1 MVFIPDP
8 QHWILGTFGTPSL
21 RTVPYYRSSVIF
33 KFVRC
38 ALVCK
43 RWYRLSQDD
52 SLWKRLDLGVRTVPP
67 GVVGQ
72 VRRLK
77 YISCS

>member
-1 MVFIPDP
+1 
-8 QHWILGTFGTPSL
+8 
-21 RTVPYYRSSVIF
+21 
-33 KFVRC
+33 
-38 ALVCK
+38 VCK

-72 VRRLK
+72 VRLK
-77 YISCS
+77 YVPVLLMFVVIEFRIFFGLSMNRF